1 MRTIDRV
8 EDSNGGV
15 YSYRRQFPHVQR
27 IKDIINGKIDFFIEF
42 IERIKRNSNR
52 DNDIF
57 LDILDRNEKIMDDV
71 DIFFNIIN
79 NIIYF
84 FDKSS
89 FLVFDDYYDEIKNS
103 IKTINIICNGF
114 EYEDNKVEYNGEM
127 FKSIIREME
136 NIKVEIEKLYIKF
149 NRELQAHGL
158 DTMKVI
164 KSKEEIMKDVEDNIR
179 FNEEKKKRLRE
190 SYVNRA
196 KKAWETKRKKKA
208 LLEESMN
215 SNKEDNDNE

>member
-1 MRTIDRV
+1 MSI
-8 EDSNGGV
+8 

-27 IKDIINGKIDFFIEF
+27 IKDIIYGKIDFFIKF
-42 IERIKRNSNR
+42 IEDIKKNSDR

-84 FDKSS
+84 FDKGN
-89 FLVFDDYYDEIKNS
+89 FLIFDDFYEEIRNS

-136 NIKVEIEKLYIKF
+136 NIKVEIERLYLKF
-149 NRELQAHGL
+149 NKELQAHGL

-179 FNEEKKKRLRE
+179 FNEEKEKRLRE
-190 SYVNRA
+190 NYLNRA
-196 KKAWETKRKKKA
+196 IKAWETKRKKKA
-208 LLEESMN
+208 LLENMEN
-215 SNKEDNDNE
+215 NKENNCDV